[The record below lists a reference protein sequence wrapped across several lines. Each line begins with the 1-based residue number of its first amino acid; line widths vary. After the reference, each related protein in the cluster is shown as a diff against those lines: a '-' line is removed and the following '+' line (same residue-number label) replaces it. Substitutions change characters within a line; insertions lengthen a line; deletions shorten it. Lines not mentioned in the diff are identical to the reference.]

1 MFASQLSVSATVTL
15 TLPTSCNEDVTV
27 YFLDVGQGDAVLIK
41 TASKVVLID
50 GGPRSAGSAL
60 IGYLGTFG
68 IQKIDLIFATHPHED
83 HIGGLVTVLQSTI
96 PVTDVVYNSVNYT
109 ETQTFNNF
117 KSLALPHNLT
127 VAYRNQV
134 YALTSTINF
143 TVLSPTL
150 PLQFS
155 VNDLNGNSIVLKLQV
170 ADVSILFTGDATIE
184 TENNMLAAG
193 LNLVSY
199 VLKVGHHGSS
209 SSTSQA
215 FLSEVTPSFGVIC
228 VGAGNSYGHP
238 TQETLDRLIANHIIT
253 YRTDTNGTI
262 IMNLSASTSP
272 IPTPVVP
279 EFSEPV
285 TILILVLVASILVVR
300 LNKNTYKKHM
310 KSIHAGRNFCCC
322 SPFCQNNLV
331 IE

>member
-1 MFASQLSVSATVTL
+1 MRKKVAISIIVFVLTLMFASQLSVSAATNL

-60 IGYLGTFG
+60 MGYLGTYG
-68 IQKIDLIFATHPHED
+68 IQKIDLIVATHPHED

-117 KSLALPHNLT
+117 QSLALPHNLT

-134 YALTSTINF
+134 YALTPTINF

-155 VNDLNGNSIVLKLQV
+155 VNDLNANSIVLKLQV
-170 ADVSILFTGDATIE
+170 ADIGILFTGDATME
-184 TENNMLAAG
+184 TENNMIAAG
-193 LNLVSY
+193 LNLTSY

-215 FLSEVTPSFGVIC
+215 FLSEVTPSYGVIC

-238 TQETLDRLIANHIIT
+238 TQGTLDRLSANNVAT
-253 YRTDTNGTI
+253 WRTDINGTI
-262 IMNLSASTSP
+262 IMSLYASTTP
-272 IPTPVVP
+272 TPTPVVP
-279 EFSEPV
+279 EFSKLV
-285 TILILVLVASILVVR
+285 NVLILVLVTTFLVVKM
-300 LNKNTYKKHM
+300 NKTYLRK
-310 KSIHAGRNFCCC
+310 RD
-322 SPFCQNNLV
+322 P
-331 IE
+331 